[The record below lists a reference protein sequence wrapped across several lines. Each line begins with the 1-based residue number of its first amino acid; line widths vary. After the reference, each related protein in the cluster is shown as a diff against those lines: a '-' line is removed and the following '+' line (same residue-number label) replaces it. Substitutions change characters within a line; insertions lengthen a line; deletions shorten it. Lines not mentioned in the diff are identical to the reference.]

1 MRIDLPLLGDWKV
14 CCFRVLIGFSC
25 LQGAISQPGLSQPVQ
40 ALKQFQVPEAKQ
52 GVAVDADFFYVINDH
67 SITKHQKSDGKQV
80 AAWQDQEGQLQHLN
94 SGVVI
99 KGKLYCAHSNYPES
113 PMASSIEIFETATL
127 KHIGNHSLGILA
139 GSATWVD
146 FWNDSWWVGFAH
158 YSGKGAS
165 EGKDNRW
172 TVVVKFDKA
181 WRQTESWLFP
191 QPLLEKF
198 APKSNSGAAGG
209 PITCYTVR
217 GTTKPNSTYSN
228 CPTRALRSSTWVR
241 SGLHFQGKALPWT
254 GLGSKRKYT
263 GSTGLRTR
271 WLSPQSSKIAAWQHT
286 QPVYKVR
293 NIEKLIKDG
302 IRFATVG
309 LDHLLIA
316 SDLTGIGL
324 PALKK

>member
-14 CCFRVLIGFSC
+14 CCLPILIAFGC
-25 LQGAISQPGLSQPVQ
+25 LQGAISQPGLSQSVQ

-99 KGKLYCAHSNYPES
+99 EGKLYCAHSNYPES
-113 PMASSIEIFETATL
+113 PMASSIEIFETTTL

-146 FWNDSWWVGFAH
+146 YWNDSWWVGFAH

-172 TVVVKFDKA
+172 TVVVKFDQA
-181 WRQTESWLFP
+181 WRQMESWLFP

-198 APKSNSGAAGG
+198 APKSNSGGSWGRDNLLYCSGHDKAELYLLKLPDKGF
-209 PITCYTVR
+209 TLRHV
-217 GTTKPNSTYSN
+217 GTIRVAFPGQGFAFDRTKEQTQVYGIN
-228 CPTRALRSSTWVR
+228 RS
-241 SGLHFQGKALPWT
+241 
-254 GLGSKRKYT
+254 
-263 GSTGLRTR
+263 
-271 WLSPQSSKIAAWQHT
+271 
-286 QPVYKVR
+286 
-293 NIEKLIKDG
+293 EKLVVVSPIK
-302 IRFATVG
+302 
-309 LDHLLIA
+309 
-316 SDLTGIGL
+316 
-324 PALKK
+324 